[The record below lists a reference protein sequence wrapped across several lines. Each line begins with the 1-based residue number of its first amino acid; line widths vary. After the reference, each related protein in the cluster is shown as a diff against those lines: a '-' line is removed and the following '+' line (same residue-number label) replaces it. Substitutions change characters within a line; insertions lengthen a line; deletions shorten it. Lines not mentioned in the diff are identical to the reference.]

1 MHFPFGTHWPDT
13 PSVDFAQQ
21 SHLGFSARQELSNQP
36 VMSLPKSCKTKK
48 NLLPKACHEL
58 SPSRTFAYDF
68 IFLEVPKK
76 GDSNELVSKTPQLG
90 QKHLKNNSRK
100 IRIFRSRCSW
110 VGYFSNNV
118 EQQLLP
124 LHKQKKFQTSGAG
137 KELHICTSLRPD
149 GDKRLHLV
157 GKGVPSWP
165 GK

>member
-1 MHFPFGTHWPDT
+1 MTSSFWKFPRKVIAMSWSPKPHSWARNTLKIIHVKFERLGMFF
-13 PSVDFAQQ
+13 SVAPLDC
-21 SHLGFSARQELSNQP
+21 SKPTVCCPIILYLGVIIEG
-36 VMSLPKSCKTKK
+36 K
-48 NLLPKACHEL
+48 
-58 SPSRTFAYDF
+58 F
-68 IFLEVPKK
+68 ISIV
-76 GDSNELVSKTPQLG
+76 
-90 QKHLKNNSRK
+90 
-100 IRIFRSRCSW
+100 RIFRSRCSW

-165 GK
+165 RK